1 MVFDDHGSSSNPLR
15 FPQQHDWIVGMV
27 QDVHKQHHV
36 DAVVRVRDVPSVE
49 DAKWKLS
56 VLTDQDIDALDSK
69 IGTQLEETSVHR
81 SITRPDVEDARLV
94 GKQLRDRPREP
105 ADATSMNQP
114 LVEGSDH
121 ERLIPRMLTKPLDRT
136 VWKPRA
142 ARVTPGITFRIV
154 TA

>member
-1 MVFDDHGSSSNPLR
+1 
-15 FPQQHDWIVGMV
+15 MV

-69 IGTQLEETSVHR
+69 IGTQLEETSGVHPS

-94 GKQLRDRPREP
+94 GKQLPRDRPREP